1 MVIAML
7 QEKLELLLN
16 KYEVA
21 SDAKISADGRSVQ
34 ISGEVYPL
42 LSHRFERRFVEL
54 RRMLHDGTVS
64 GVSAIRCGNV
74 GTAEKSLD
82 ELILRELDICR
93 FLSGREIVSIAAFG
107 RDGRAEN
114 LIAVLDND
122 VVCSIE
128 VANTL
133 PAGANCAQTID
144 KHEVI
149 SARGLVCDRVVDTQI
164 PQNSIYLYADESIA
178 YTDVDFELYGLDADK
193 AASVRAA
200 FALAKDES
208 LRESSLSDMETLRNL
223 LSCAAKSAADGR
235 KVTI

>member
-1 MVIAML
+1 ML
-7 QEKLELLLN
+7 QEKLELLLE
-16 KYEVA
+16 KYAIA
-21 SDAKISADGRSVQ
+21 SDAKISADGRSVG
-34 ISGEVYPL
+34 IGGEVYPL

-74 GTAEKSLD
+74 GTSEKSLD

-122 VVCSIE
+122 VICSIE

-133 PAGANCAQTID
+133 PAGAQTID

-208 LRESSLSDMETLRNL
+208 LRQSALCDMETLRNL

>member
-1 MVIAML
+1 ML
-7 QEKLELLLN
+7 QEKLELLLE
-16 KYEVA
+16 KYAIA
-21 SDAKISADGRSVQ
+21 SDAKISADGRSVR
-34 ISGEVYPL
+34 IGGEVYPL

-54 RRMLHDGTVS
+54 RRMLQNGTVS

-74 GTAEKSLD
+74 GTSEKSLD

-107 RDGRAEN
+107 QEGRAEN

-133 PAGANCAQTID
+133 PSGAQTID

-164 PQNSIYLYADESIA
+164 PQNSIYLYADENSA
-178 YTDVDFELYGLDADK
+178 YTDVDFELYGLDACQ
-193 AASVRAA
+193 AATVRAA
-200 FALAKDES
+200 FALAKDET
-208 LRESSLSDMETLRNL
+208 LRKSAIADMEKLRHL
-223 LSCAAKSAADGR
+223 LDCAEKSAAEGR
-235 KVTI
+235 KVII

>member
-1 MVIAML
+1 ML

-16 KYEVA
+16 KYQVA
-21 SDAKISADGRSVQ
+21 SDAKISADGRSVR
-34 ISGEVYPL
+34 IGGEVYPL

-74 GTAEKSLD
+74 GTSEKSLD

-107 RDGRAEN
+107 REGRAEN

-133 PAGANCAQTID
+133 PAGAQTID

-164 PQNSIYLYADESIA
+164 PQNSIYLYADENIA

-208 LRESSLSDMETLRNL
+208 LRQSALCDMETLRNL
-223 LSCAAKSAADGR
+223 LSCAAKSAANGR

>member
-1 MVIAML
+1 ML
-7 QEKLELLLN
+7 QEKLELLLD
-16 KYEVA
+16 KYAVE
-21 SDAKISADGRSVQ
+21 SDAKISADGKSVE
-34 ISGEVYPL
+34 IGGKVYPI
-42 LSHRFERRFVEL
+42 LSHRFERRFIEL

-74 GTAEKSLD
+74 GTSEKSLN

-93 FLSGREIVSIAAFG
+93 FLSGQEIVSIAVFG
-107 RDGRAEN
+107 RDDRAAN
-114 LIAVLDND
+114 IIAVLDND

-133 PAGANCAQTID
+133 PSGAQTID

-164 PQNSIYLYADESIA
+164 PQNSISLYADENAA
-178 YTDVDFELYGLDADK
+178 YTDVDFELYGLDADE
-193 AASVRAA
+193 AGAVRAA

-208 LRESSLSDMETLRNL
+208 LRQMALSDMDTLRHL
-223 LSCAAKSAADGR
+223 LCCAAKSASDGK
-235 KVTI
+235 KVTV

>member
-16 KYEVA
+16 KYQVA
-21 SDAKISADGRSVQ
+21 SDAKISADGRSVR
-34 ISGEVYPL
+34 IGGEVYPL

-74 GTAEKSLD
+74 GTSEKSLD

-107 RDGRAEN
+107 REGRAEN

-133 PAGANCAQTID
+133 PAGAQTID

-164 PQNSIYLYADESIA
+164 PQNSIYLYADENIA

-208 LRESSLSDMETLRNL
+208 LRQSALCDMETLRNL

>member
-1 MVIAML
+1 ML

-16 KYEVA
+16 KYQVA
-21 SDAKISADGRSVQ
+21 SDAKISADGRSVR
-34 ISGEVYPL
+34 IGGEVYPL

-74 GTAEKSLD
+74 GTSEKSLD

-107 RDGRAEN
+107 REGRAEN

-133 PAGANCAQTID
+133 PAGAQTID

-164 PQNSIYLYADESIA
+164 PQNSIYLYADENIA

-208 LRESSLSDMETLRNL
+208 LRQSALCDMETLRNL

>member
-1 MVIAML
+1 
-7 QEKLELLLN
+7 
-16 KYEVA
+16 
-21 SDAKISADGRSVQ
+21 
-34 ISGEVYPL
+34 
-42 LSHRFERRFVEL
+42 
-54 RRMLHDGTVS
+54 MLHDGTIS

-74 GTAEKSLD
+74 GTSEKSLD

-107 RDGRAEN
+107 RDRRAEN

-133 PAGANCAQTID
+133 PSGAQTID

-164 PQNSIYLYADESIA
+164 PQNSIYLYADENIA

-200 FALAKDES
+200 FALAKDET
-208 LRESSLSDMETLRNL
+208 LRQSALCDMETLRNL
-223 LSCAAKSAADGR
+223 LSCATKSAADGR

>member
-21 SDAKISADGRSVQ
+21 SDAKISADGRSVE
-34 ISGEVYPL
+34 IGGKVYPL

-54 RRMLHDGTVS
+54 RKMMHDGTLT
-64 GVSAIRCGNV
+64 GISAIRCGNV
-74 GTAEKSLD
+74 GTSEKSLD

-133 PAGANCAQTID
+133 PAGAQTID

-164 PQNSIYLYADESIA
+164 PQNSIYLYADENIA

>member
-74 GTAEKSLD
+74 GTSEKSLD

-133 PAGANCAQTID
+133 PAGAQTID

-164 PQNSIYLYADESIA
+164 PQNSIYLYADENIA

-208 LRESSLSDMETLRNL
+208 LRQSALCDMETLRNL

>member
-1 MVIAML
+1 ML

-16 KYEVA
+16 KYQVA
-21 SDAKISADGRSVQ
+21 SDAKISADGRSVR
-34 ISGEVYPL
+34 IGGEVYPL

-74 GTAEKSLD
+74 GTSEKSLD
-82 ELILRELDICR
+82 ELILRELDVCR

-133 PAGANCAQTID
+133 PAGAQTID

-164 PQNSIYLYADESIA
+164 PQNSIYLYADENIA

-208 LRESSLSDMETLRNL
+208 LRQSALCDMETLRNL